1 MNTPPCDFVI
11 DSIHIER
18 QTNGCQCGTLIVR
31 SGETIAHV
39 LWVLIWRRGQ
49 QVVAEFVPGEGAT
62 QDLIRAHHAQ
72 LVDTVVKSIFDRVSR
87 KALFS

>member
-1 MNTPPCDFVI
+1 MNIALRDSVI

-18 QTNGCQCGTLIVR
+18 QTNGCQCGTLILR
-31 SGETIAHV
+31 DGDAIAHV
-39 LWVLIWRRGQ
+39 LWQLIWRRGQ

-62 QDLIRAHHAQ
+62 QDLIRRHHAH
-72 LVDTVVKSIFDRVSR
+72 LVDTLVQSIFDRISR

>member
-1 MNTPPCDFVI
+1 MRKDDAV
-11 DSIHIER
+11 
-18 QTNGCQCGTLIVR
+18 
-31 SGETIAHV
+31 AHV

-62 QDLIRAHHAQ
+62 QDLIRVHHAR
-72 LVDTVVKSIFDRVSR
+72 LVDTVVKSVFDRISR